1 MDDTPSCPL
10 LVVVDTT
17 TNPKMTKEMKV
28 IVDKKHF
35 LTVPDIVEHPEENGQ
50 SPGENGHTFFPP
62 NSELPDSDL
71 TKLKAMTTRLNLSTK
86 RPSYIE
92 WRAKFMDKPDLIR
105 TLSNGLSADAITDK
119 PWTKQTVQDVDQAL
133 AWLKN
138 ELIAMRGED
147 QAIARRLITIRQEI
161 HELKLEWS
169 CDEHKMVL
177 EEAREELDEDDLLAE
192 LCDSPLDIGPLS
204 PMAPFKELG
213 ITRMNIS
220 RRRFSVM

>member
-1 MDDTPSCPL
+1 
-10 LVVVDTT
+10 
-17 TNPKMTKEMKV
+17 MTKEKK
-28 IVDKKHF
+28 IIIDKKNF
-35 LTVPDIVEHPEENGQ
+35 LTVPDIVEQPEENDN
-50 SPGENGHTFFPP
+50 SSDENGHDHIPFP
-62 NSELPDSDL
+62 LPEMVLPGSDL
-71 TKLKAMTTRLNLSTK
+71 TKLKAMTTRLKLSTK

-105 TLSNGLSADAITDK
+105 TLSNGLKTDGGSGKEK
-119 PWTKQTVQDVDQAL
+119 PWTKQTVQDVNQAL

-138 ELIAMRGED
+138 ELIEMRGED
-147 QAIARRLITIRQEI
+147 QTLARRLISIRQEI

-169 CDEHKMVL
+169 CDEHRMIL

-192 LCDSPLDIGPLS
+192 LCDSPLHIGPQG